1 MKNFNIF
8 GFTEKSDFKGKEK
21 NNIEG
26 GGLPK
31 KGGLARKGEMFW
43 GGWGLIPYCT
53 LYKLTNNAM
62 QKKGVKE

>member
-26 GGLPK
+26 GDCQKRGAWQER
-31 KGGLARKGEMFW
+31 GWCFEGD
-43 GGWGLIPYCT
+43 GGWYPTAHYIS
-53 LYKLTNNAM
+53 
-62 QKKGVKE
+62 